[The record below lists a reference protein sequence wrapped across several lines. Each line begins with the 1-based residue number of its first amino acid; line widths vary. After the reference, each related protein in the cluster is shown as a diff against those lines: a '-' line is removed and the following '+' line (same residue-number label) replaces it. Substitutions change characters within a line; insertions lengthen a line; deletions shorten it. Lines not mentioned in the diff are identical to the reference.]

1 MNTATAYLALGSN
14 LNHPDQQL
22 RTARTHIANLPA
34 TQIIAQSPCYQN
46 PPMGPQ
52 DQDDFV
58 NQVLMIHTE
67 LEVKALL
74 QQLQDIE
81 VRMGRERIIHW
92 GPRIIDIDL
101 LLYDDLVY
109 QDEALTLPHP
119 GIYDR
124 LFFIQPLHDI
134 APDLSLPDGQSV
146 AQLLTLAQAT
156 QPILTAL
163 IEE

>member
-1 MNTATAYLALGSN
+1 MPRQLLASIL
-14 LNHPDQQL
+14 
-22 RTARTHIANLPA
+22 
-34 TQIIAQSPCYQN
+34 QIEQ
-46 PPMGPQ
+46 
-52 DQDDFV
+52 
-58 NQVLMIHTE
+58 T
-67 LEVKALL
+67 
-74 QQLQDIE
+74 
-81 VRMGRERIIHW
+81 MGRRRLQPK